1 MTRKRY
7 IKLLMACGVGRNY
20 AAWAPRCVQASR
32 VSYREDLAC
41 SLESLRAGVLPVSA
55 IVQRHADGRLSGV
68 PQGPLGQHQQLDQ
81 IIALMAQLHA
91 FLEERCRRIEILH
104 RALYGEVAHE

>member
-7 IKLLMACGVGRNY
+7 IKVLMACGVSRKY
-20 AAWAPRCVQASR
+20 AAWAARCVQAYR
-32 VSYREDLAC
+32 TSYREDLVC

-55 IVQRHADGRLSGV
+55 
-68 PQGPLGQHQQLDQ
+68 
-81 IIALMAQLHA
+81 
-91 FLEERCRRIEILH
+91 EELCRRIEILH

>member
-7 IKLLMACGVGRNY
+7 IKLLMACGVSRKC
-20 AAWAPRCVQASR
+20 AAWATRCVQASR

-41 SLESLRAGVLPVSA
+41 SLGSLRAGVLPVSA
-55 IVQRHADGRLSGV
+55 
-68 PQGPLGQHQQLDQ
+68 
-81 IIALMAQLHA
+81 
-91 FLEERCRRIEILH
+91 EELCRRIEILL